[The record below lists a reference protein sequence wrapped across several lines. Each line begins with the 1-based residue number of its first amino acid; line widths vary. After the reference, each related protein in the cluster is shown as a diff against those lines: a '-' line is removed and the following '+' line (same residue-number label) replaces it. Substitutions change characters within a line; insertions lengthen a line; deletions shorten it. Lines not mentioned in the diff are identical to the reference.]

1 MMKKENLDSEDRRFF
16 QNIRQAIFTN
26 PFSDERREVDK
37 AILGSMPRQAG
48 DVVAALARKAEGKI
62 AEVIGPQT
70 ERIKNYNAE
79 DRELLEY
86 GVLFSIYHRYCDAFD
101 GLIDNQVK
109 KGPEPCKVGFAKGCL
124 SLMATKGFVPME
136 AERFFSL
143 FFQMRRAF
151 YFIDQIVGES
161 ACMKDLRRDLW
172 NNIFTNDI
180 GLYEK
185 HLWNRMED
193 FSTMLLGE
201 TGTGKG
207 MAAGAIGRSGYIP
220 YDERKGCFAESF
232 TKAFVSL
239 NLSQFPEQ
247 LLESE
252 LFGHKKGAFTGAIEG
267 HDGIF
272 ARCSPYGSIFLD
284 EIGDVSVP
292 VQIKLLKVLQER
304 TFSPVGS
311 HQQHRF
317 SGRVIGATN
326 REIDVLREN
335 GDFRD
340 DFYYRLCSD
349 IIHVPPL
356 RQRLREDPGELKRL
370 LKVNVQRILGNA
382 SPALVEDILK
392 KIKQSI
398 PADYHWPGNVRELEQ
413 CVRRVLLKQHYEGDY
428 VRKDQNSRNELLAES
443 AAGTLKGNDLMS
455 CYCKMMYEKLGSY
468 EAVARRIDMDRRT
481 VKRYIAGS

>member
-1 MMKKENLDSEDRRFF
+1 
-16 QNIRQAIFTN
+16 
-26 PFSDERREVDK
+26 
-37 AILGSMPRQAG
+37 
-48 DVVAALARKAEGKI
+48 
-62 AEVIGPQT
+62 
-70 ERIKNYNAE
+70 
-79 DRELLEY
+79 
-86 GVLFSIYHRYCDAFD
+86 
-101 GLIDNQVK
+101 
-109 KGPEPCKVGFAKGCL
+109 
-124 SLMATKGFVPME
+124 MATKGFVPME

-220 YDERKGCFAESF
+220 YDERSGCFAESF

-428 VRKDQNSRNELLAES
+428 VRKDQNSRNDLLAEI